1 MGPSDAQI
9 LRITGAVLG
18 SVGVIIV
25 AAGAQNVKL
34 GVIDTTSLLALRDCD
49 DLCGGTVFDGAG
61 NSGLPWT
68 LIVAG
73 LAPEPCP
80 GFLLGLGL
88 CGMALIR
95 RLGA

>member
-9 LRITGAVLG
+9 LRITGAASG
-18 SVGVIIV
+18 SVSIIIV

-34 GVIDTTSLLALRDCD
+34 GVIDTTSLLALQNCD
-49 DLCGGTVFDGAG
+49 DLCGGTVFDNAG

-68 LIVAG
+68 LTVAG
-73 LAPEPCP
+73 LAPEPAS
-80 GFLLGLGL
+80 GVLLGLGL
-88 CGMALIR
+88 SGVALFR